1 MLKKSII
8 IAIAALTI
16 GGVAVAAQRAPPAH
30 TAGLKR
36 TVLQKFDVPAG
47 ERESVTALIEIP
59 PNMDVARHTHPG
71 PEVDYVIEGE
81 VNLVVEGQPPKTYKA
96 GDSFVIPQGT
106 VHGGRSGPNGTNLLG
121 SYIVEKG
128 KPLASPAPRRRCQRL
143 TFF

>member
-8 IAIAALTI
+8 IALAALAV
-16 GGVAVAAQRAPPAH
+16 GGVAVAQQMAPPTAQ

-47 ERESVTALIEIP
+47 DRETVTALIEIP
-59 PNMDVARHTHPG
+59 PNTDVARHTHPG
-71 PEVDYVIEGE
+71 PEVDYIIEGE

-106 VHGGRSGPNGTNLLG
+106 VHGGRSGPNGTKLVG
-121 SYIVEKG
+121 TYIVEKG
-128 KPLASPAPRRRCQRL
+128 KPLASPAP
-143 TFF
+143 

>member
-8 IAIAALTI
+8 IAIAALAI
-16 GGVAVAAQRAPPAH
+16 GGVALAQQMAPPAS

-47 ERESVTALIEIP
+47 DRETVTALIEIP

-71 PEVDYVIEGE
+71 PEVDYVLEGE

-96 GDSFVIPQGT
+96 GDSFSIPQGV
-106 VHGGRSGPNGTNLLG
+106 VHSGRSGPNGTKLLG
-121 SYIVEKG
+121 SYVVEKG
-128 KPLASPAPRRRCQRL
+128 KPLASPAP
-143 TFF
+143 